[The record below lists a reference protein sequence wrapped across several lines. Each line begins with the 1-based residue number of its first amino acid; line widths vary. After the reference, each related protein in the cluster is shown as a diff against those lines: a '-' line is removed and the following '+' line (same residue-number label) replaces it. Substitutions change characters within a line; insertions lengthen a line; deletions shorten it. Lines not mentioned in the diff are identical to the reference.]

1 MSAVFRFPEY
11 KRIDSE
17 IDGNVEC
24 CAQCE
29 EPKFPLVRERGEGG
43 CVNPMCVA
51 FGEQQASVAFHGKT
65 ETILN
70 LQARLN
76 QLREW
81 MLSQGYEVVF
91 REKDA

>member
-1 MSAVFRFPEY
+1 MNETFRYPEY
-11 KRIDSE
+11 KRIGHE
-17 IDGNVEC
+17 IAGSIEC

-29 EPKFPLVRERGEGG
+29 EPKFPLLRERGEGG
-43 CVNPMCVA
+43 CVNPMCIA
-51 FGEQQASVAFHGKT
+51 FGEQQGSVAFHTKT

-81 MLSQGYEVVF
+81 MLSRGYEVIF
-91 REKDA
+91 DGSTQ